1 MKIRPAD
8 TVHFQSKVKVP
19 FLARLQLRFF
29 VGRTKQI
36 ENSATKAL
44 GQCLGM

>member
-1 MKIRPAD
+1 MKIRLAD
-8 TVHFQSKVKVP
+8 TVHFQSRVKVP
-19 FLARLQLRFF
+19 FLGRLQLRFF
-29 VGRTKQI
+29 VGKIKQI